1 MIYKISPNPSFP
13 KRGNPQKSRN
23 NQKYKG
29 PMLLGGKDMEIYEK
43 VRKYLYENIG
53 RMTTT
58 GTPKYDLK
66 ENVWKVPVLCKTE
79 RGIIIVGEFH
89 VDKNGNFTNI
99 PTKEEMLKTVKQE
112 IKKLPFLYYGTKKEL
127 DKQKIKPVAV

>member
-1 MIYKISPNPSFP
+1 
-13 KRGNPQKSRN
+13 
-23 NQKYKG
+23 
-29 PMLLGGKDMEIYEK
+29 MEIFEK
-43 VRKYLYENIG
+43 VRKYLYEHIG
-53 RMTTT
+53 HMTTA

-66 ENVWKVPVLCKTE
+66 ENIWKVPVLCKTE

-89 VDKNGNFTNI
+89 ADKNGNFTNI

-112 IKKLPFLYYGTKKEL
+112 MKKLPFLYYGTRKEL